1 MAIELKFEEKPW
13 WVAAIWGV
21 VLGGIFSLAAEYGY
35 PNFQQKRKDIDA
47 AKAQLTSL
55 TAEIE
60 KGRAAERKLSQFR
73 EEVKKLEL
81 ELQKL
86 LQVLPPERDTEDLIK
101 KVEALVHQ
109 GDFNLLTFRTNEPI
123 PRDFYKEYPFNISL
137 NGTYHNLALFFSRM
151 SNFSRIIN
159 VEDLRVRGIA
169 APGKTI
175 GATFVAKTFIYIGDT
190 DKGRP
195 RKGAGGPVGPPRDR
209 PAAQPPRG
217 GEKLE

>member
-1 MAIELKFEEKPW
+1 MAALELKLEEKPW
-13 WVAAIWGV
+13 WYAVILGIV
-21 VLGGIFSLAAEYGY
+21 FGGIVALAAEFGY
-35 PNFQQKRKDIDA
+35 PNFGDKRKDIEA
-47 AKAQLTSL
+47 AKSRLTSL

-101 KVEALVHQ
+101 KVEALIHQ
-109 GDFNLLTFRTNEPI
+109 GDFTLLTFRTNEPI
-123 PRDFYKEYPFNISL
+123 PRDFYREYPFNVSL

-159 VEDLRVRGIA
+159 VEDLRIHGIA

-175 GATFVAKTFIYIGDT
+175 GATFVAKTFIYIGEAPGGP
-190 DKGRP
+190 KR
-195 RKGAGGPVGPPRDR
+195 GAGGPVGPPRER
-209 PAAQPPRG
+209 APAPPSG
-217 GEKLE
+217 GEKVE

>member
-1 MAIELKFEEKPW
+1 MAALELKLEEKPW
-13 WVAAIWGV
+13 WYAVILGIV
-21 VLGGIFSLAAEYGY
+21 FGGIVALAAEFGY
-35 PNFQQKRKDIDA
+35 PNFGDKRKDIEA
-47 AKAQLTSL
+47 AKSRLTSL

-101 KVEALVHQ
+101 KVEALIHQ
-109 GDFNLLTFRTNEPI
+109 GDFQLLTFRTNEPI
-123 PRDFYKEYPFNISL
+123 PRDFYREYPFNVSL

-159 VEDLRVRGIA
+159 VEDLRIHGIA

-175 GATFVAKTFIYIGDT
+175 GATFVAKTFIYIGEAAGGP
-190 DKGRP
+190 KR
-195 RKGAGGPVGPPRDR
+195 GAGGPVGPPRER
-209 PAAQPPRG
+209 APAPPRG
-217 GEKLE
+217 GEKIE